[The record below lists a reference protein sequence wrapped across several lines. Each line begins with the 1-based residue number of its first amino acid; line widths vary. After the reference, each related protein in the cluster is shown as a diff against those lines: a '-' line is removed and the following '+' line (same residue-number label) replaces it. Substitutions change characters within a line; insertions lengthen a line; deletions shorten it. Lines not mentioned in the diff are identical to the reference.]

1 MQRKGIKVK
10 KISKEEFSLR
20 VQFIKNVASERCR
33 SLVCERDSMDYKD
46 DLQLI
51 VDHDPKLAQMC
62 IEADFA
68 LIEPLNKIVKYLS
81 QKTEN

>member
-1 MQRKGIKVK
+1 MK

-20 VQFIKNVASERCR
+20 AQFIKNIASERFR
-33 SLVCERDSMDYKD
+33 SLVRERDSVDYTN
-46 DLQLI
+46 DLQMLA
-51 VDHDPKLAQMC
+51 DHDPKLAQMC